1 MEGYHGAALH
11 KGLDVQVWGGGG
23 AAERLHASGNE
34 KWYGIIDG
42 QPSKARAGDDV
53 GVVVRR
59 RVSPRLQQ
67 SRLKVLQ
74 VYLYL
79 QSGVS
84 AVASVGLSL
93 SSSCPARGSSRGR
106 RVGVGVGAQLGAQ
119 LGEQRPRADHQLHE
133 RRREQQRGTH
143 QRRGE
148 GRGGAHL
155 RGPLGTIMD
164 HG

>member
-1 MEGYHGAALH
+1 MESYHDAALLSE
-11 KGLDVQVWGGGG
+11 LDVQVRGGGG

-34 KWYGIIDG
+34 KGYGIIDG

-74 VYLYL
+74 VYLIL

-106 RVGVGVGAQLGAQ
+106 RVGVGVGAQ